1 MIVARAFFPAK
12 QSTSE
17 ARQPLDESQSFHG
30 TFVAGVIG
38 GVAGTTAPAGV
49 PSTCVLSSGGCHP
62 TVTGLSGV
70 APRVWLGNY
79 RVFSLPAP
87 LGGCC
92 SANTPEIVAAFESA
106 VADGMDVI
114 NFSGGGPQS
123 DPDGDP
129 FTQVVANVGE
139 GRRRARDLGRQRPRA
154 VRHGHRRLTVDRP
167 RRNQRRRDVERPHLH
182 ERAHAVSPDELG
194 QQPFVPNP
202 GLLPATWSSSESD
215 SSWTS
220 ARSPAPTGKP
230 VDRQLLRRTPFPAG
244 ASLGSS
250 PSSPEAAARSSR
262 RALAPRRQAPPG

>member
-1 MIVARAFFPAK
+1 MSYPAGFPKGVPGFETPKVIVARAFFPSK

-17 ARQPLDESQSFHG
+17 SRQPLDESQSFHG

-38 GVAGTTAPAGV
+38 GVSGTTAPAGV
-49 PSTCVLSSGGCHP
+49 PSTCVISSGGCHP
-62 TVTGLSGV
+62 TVTNLSGV

-129 FTQVVANVGE
+129 
-139 GRRRARDLGRQRPRA
+139 
-154 VRHGHRRLTVDRP
+154 
-167 RRNQRRRDVERPHLH
+167 
-182 ERAHAVSPDELG
+182 
-194 QQPFVPNP
+194 
-202 GLLPATWSSSESD
+202 
-215 SSWTS
+215 
-220 ARSPAPTGKP
+220 
-230 VDRQLLRRTPFPAG
+230 
-244 ASLGSS
+244 
-250 PSSPEAAARSSR
+250 SR
-262 RALAPRRQAPPG
+262 RWSQTWRRPASCP